1 MQDLIALAFAKRS
14 QFDHSRIPLRTW
26 LEGLGIPQPLL
37 PSSPPEA
44 LVLAR
49 TTRFLSTA
57 APEPESRTFNNPPD
71 TSGNYLLKVIENA
84 GNSVSIIR
92 NDNEN
97 QSNGIQDIPSWN
109 DSPS

>member
-1 MQDLIALAFAKRS
+1 LQNGHNSVIAEYLYV
-14 QFDHSRIPLRTW
+14 
-26 LEGLGIPQPLL
+26 LGQKGWELPQPLL

-44 LVLAR
+44 LVSVQ

-57 APEPESRTFNNPPD
+57 APEPENRTFNNPPD

-84 GNSVSIIR
+84 GNSVSTIR